1 MNKVAIISDSHGGLD
16 RLHSALE
23 NIQSAGIQTVLHAG
37 DCVAGNFA
45 ELLGSFPDLNFFI
58 ARGNC
63 DIDEAELAKIRELP
77 NVEMRD
83 LIETKFTDKKIAI
96 AHKIEELNGVEA
108 DIYISGHTH
117 IPRIQKVDNQ
127 LWINPGSLFDS
138 HRYLILD
145 IDTLELEGKLF
156 NEKI

>member
-1 MNKVAIISDSHGGLD
+1 MTKLAIISDSHGGLD

-23 NIQSAGIQTVLHAG
+23 NIQTAGIKIVLHAG
-37 DCVAGNFA
+37 DCVMGNFA
-45 ELLGSFPDLNFFI
+45 ELLGSFPDIKFFI

-63 DIDEAELAKIRELP
+63 DIDEAELMKIRALS
-77 NVEMRD
+77 NVELQD
-83 LIETKFTDKKIAI
+83 LIETNIADKKIAI
-96 AHKIEELNGVEA
+96 AHRIEDLNGVEA

-117 IPRIQKVDNQ
+117 IPRIEKVGAQ
-127 LWINPGSLFDS
+127 IWINPGSLFDS

-145 IDTLELEGKLF
+145 METLELEGKLF